1 VDRPKTRPKPTDSDR
16 SFFRSTARIGT
27 LFGRSSVARP
37 IRSLFGRSS
46 VDRPKTDR
54 IGRSSVAFGRYT
66 SGRSVLFGRFR
77 SVPFLRAV
85 YSFRSLSV
93 GPHFFGRSIVFGP
106 FRSVPISSGGL
117 YFSVAFGRFRSV
129 TTFFISSGGSYIFG
143 RYRSVSVAATGGTC
157 NQHVYCQYY
166 YHSEYTCCFS
176 QQFQIAYAMHVKYEW

>member
-1 VDRPKTRPKPTDSDR
+1 MDRPKTRPKPTDSDR

-66 SGRSVLFGRFR
+66 FFGRSVLFGRFR

-93 GPHFFGRSIVFGP
+93 SPHFFGRSI
-106 FRSVPISSGGL
+106 L
-117 YFSVAFGRFRSV
+117 FGRFRSLSV
-129 TTFFISSGGSYIFG
+129 GNHFFYIFG
-143 RYRSVSVAATGGTC
+143 RFLHFRSLSVGIGRSYRWHMQSACILSVLLS
-157 NQHVYCQYY
+157 
-166 YHSEYTCCFS
+166 
-176 QQFQIAYAMHVKYEW
+176 